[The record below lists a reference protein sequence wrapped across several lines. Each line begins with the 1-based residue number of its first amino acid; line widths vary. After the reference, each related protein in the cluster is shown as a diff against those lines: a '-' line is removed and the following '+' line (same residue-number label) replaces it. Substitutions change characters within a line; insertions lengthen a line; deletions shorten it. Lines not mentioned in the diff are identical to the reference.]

1 MSISARLQA
10 MQPADIGIPGPSSLD
25 MARAFR
31 SVRADPLSFLVEVSE
46 RFGDLVAF
54 PVPGAPALLVND
66 PADVRHVLQ
75 TSARHWGKQT
85 VQYAALARVTGP
97 GLLASSEPN
106 WIEHRRL
113 AAPAFHHQ
121 RLESVGD
128 QVRAAADTAITA
140 RLGGGSFTSG
150 AVVDVAEL
158 THRIGLDA
166 VGRALFSTD
175 LSGQAQQLLEAT
187 SEAAT
192 LVVRLGRSVLPT
204 AAWAPTPRN
213 LRLRS
218 TRHRLDAISAEL
230 IAQRRRRGRLSP
242 AGSHGDD
249 LLGLLLD
256 SNLTDAEIRH
266 ELVTMVIAG
275 HETVAAALAWTLML
289 LAEHQPAQDRVRVEL
304 AGHSGPVSM
313 LGHRD
318 SLPWTRAVIDE
329 ALRLFP
335 PAWALSR
342 RSHRADVIGGRA
354 VPAGTM
360 VIVSPWLLHRR
371 GGSWADPLAFRPE
384 RFLGT
389 GAGAGAGTG
398 RAGYLPFGQGPR
410 LCIGREFALGEMV
423 MVLSRLLAAY
433 RVGVPQGWSRPPAQA
448 QVAVHPRGGMPLLVT
463 SLHRGPV

>member
-1 MSISARLQA
+1 MSAATRLQA
-10 MQPADIGIPGPSSLD
+10 MRPTDIGVPGPSSLD

-31 SVRADPLSFLVEVSE
+31 SIRADPLSFLVQVSE

-66 PADVRHVLQ
+66 PGDVRHVLQ

-97 GLLASSEPN
+97 GLLASSEPS

-121 RLESVGD
+121 RLEAVGD
-128 QVRAAADTAITA
+128 QVRGAADEAITT
-140 RLGGGSFTSG
+140 RLGGSSLPRGE
-150 AVVDVAEL
+150 VVDVAAL

-175 LSGQAQQLLEAT
+175 LSGQAQQLLDAT
-187 SEAAT
+187 SDAAR
-192 LVVRLGRSVLPT
+192 LVVRLGRSILPT
-204 AAWAPTPRN
+204 ATWAPTPLN

-218 TRHRLDAISAEL
+218 TRRRLDVISSEL
-230 IAQRRRRGRLSP
+230 IAQRRARGRLSP
-242 AGSHGDD
+242 ADSHGDD

-256 SNLTDAEIRH
+256 SDLTDGEISD

-275 HETVAAALAWTLML
+275 HETVAASLAWTLML
-289 LAEHQPAQDRVRVEL
+289 LAEHQPAQDRVRAEL
-304 AGHSGPVSM
+304 AAHPGPVPL

-318 SLPWTRAVIDE
+318 RLPWTRAVIDE

-335 PAWALSR
+335 PAWTISR
-342 RSHRADVIGGRA
+342 RSSRADVIGGHA

-360 VIVSPWLLHRR
+360 VIISPWLLHRR
-371 GGSWADPLAFRPE
+371 GDSWSDPLAFRPQ
-384 RFLGT
+384 RFLD
-389 GAGAGAGTG
+389 AGAG
-398 RAGYLPFGQGPR
+398 RSGYLPFGQGPR
-410 LCIGREFALGEMV
+410 LCIGREFAIGEMV
-423 MVLSRLLAAY
+423 MVLSRLLSSH
-433 RVGVPQGWSRPPAQA
+433 RLDLPGGWTRPAAQA
-448 QVAVHPRGGMPLLVT
+448 QVAVHPRGGMPLVVT
-463 SLHRGPV
+463 LLTGARHA